1 MFQKKSLIMRVLVF
15 TASITVLC
23 PTMVVAQS
31 ANDKVKAQDIATRA
45 KEDFA
50 AGRFEAAAE
59 KYLEAYTLSRKPA
72 TLFNAARA
80 KQEAKKFAEARE
92 LFRIY
97 KTLPK
102 VGLDGYQEAEK
113 RIAQCEAELEKIEAA
128 KLGPPPIIVEIPKDP
143 TPVDV
148 AVEVTKVVVDD
159 GPQSVVFEPRKL
171 ISWQSG
177 ASIALLGTGIGLMAS
192 GASATSDANKLPFS
206 TAAEEVAY
214 HEAFSSARTRW
225 GIGLGLTAVG
235 AGVAVW
241 SVVRAIDFDPKRST
255 LLLPTTNGAVLIVK
269 F

>member
-1 MFQKKSLIMRVLVF
+1 
-15 TASITVLC
+15 
-23 PTMVVAQS
+23 MVVAQS
-31 ANDKVKAQDIATRA
+31 TNDKVKAQDIATRA

-50 AGRFEAAAE
+50 AGRFEAAAA

-102 VGLDGYQEAEK
+102 IGLDGYQEAQQ
-113 RIAQCEAELEKIEAA
+113 RIAECDAEIEKIEAA
-128 KLGPPPIIVEIPKDP
+128 KLGPPPIIGELPKDP
-143 TPVDV
+143 TPGAVMV
-148 AVEVTKVVVDD
+148 SVEVTKVADD
-159 GPQSVVFEPRKL
+159 GSGALVFEPQKL

-177 ASIALLGTGIGLMAS
+177 AALALLGTGIGLMVS
-192 GASATSDANKLPFS
+192 GASMSSDANRLPTS
-206 TAAEEVAY
+206 TADEEAAY
-214 HEAFSSARTRW
+214 HDAFSSARTRW
-225 GIGLGLTAVG
+225 GIGLGLTAAG

-241 SVVRAIDFDPKRST
+241 SVVRAIDFDAKRSA
-255 LLLPTTNGAVLIVK
+255 LLLPTTNGAVLLVK